1 MLYKL
6 TSDMKWFWV
15 SLFLL
20 PLCSP
25 AKAQNRDALLN
36 ELDKAVADKDYYINR
51 RQKEIDRLTENLSV
65 ASTVTD
71 RYLTC
76 KQLAKA
82 YTKFNSDSALT
93 YLHRCYDLGVRTGN
107 KAWTQDALVQYAFV
121 FADRGDQ
128 MYSRQKLAALGSI
141 DSVLPSLRSQYA
153 KAALM
158 YFITQRKMNQQ
169 VISGQAEQQ
178 AYKQYHAFLD
188 PKDVYTL
195 LFRMRNA
202 KPHEVP
208 ALIKA
213 YEQRLTATQ
222 RYTYDEAMIC
232 MLLATLYTQTGDKEK
247 NLDMIIRSAIADI
260 HCANR
265 SSSSMVYLITRLND
279 DNYNIDKLTAYFNL
293 SMENVAAY
301 RDVGRSMDL
310 LKVQRRIREQYT
322 RHLQRRIITTG
333 TMAGLFIVALALLA
347 FMLWKRLK
355 RTRWLLAQQQN
366 ESLHV
371 PSLQAKINEQEIKI
385 KQLQGDCK
393 ALQSRL
399 QYIFGIPALM
409 FAFSG
414 YIITDVRKF
423 KKRMANLL
431 QANSHIEARRLAN
444 GSVIQDMSI
453 EQLYHR
459 FDEVFLTLY
468 PDFVERFNALLKPE
482 ARLIPEEKGSLT
494 PELRIYALIV
504 LGVTDSVSIA
514 EILQYSPQTVYNYR
528 LKVRHTTLTPKF
540 ELARYVAKMYKDN
553 PSSDISDGET

>member
-1 MLYKL
+1 
-6 TSDMKWFWV
+6 MKWFWI
-15 SLFLL
+15 SLFFL
-20 PLCSP
+20 PLCQQVN
-25 AKAQNRDALLN
+25 AQSRETLLN

-76 KQLAKA
+76 KQLVKA

-93 YLHRCYDLGVRTGN
+93 YLHHCYDLGVRTGN

-128 MYSRQKLAALGSI
+128 MYSKQKLAALGSI

-158 YFITQRKMNQQ
+158 YFMIYRKMNDWS
-169 VISGQAEQQ
+169 VVGQSEQQ
-178 AYKQYHAFLD
+178 AYRQYRSFLD

-195 LFRMRNA
+195 LFQTRSA
-202 KPHEVP
+202 PQPQQE
-208 ALIKA
+208 LIKTC
-213 YEQRLTATQ
+213 EQRLAATP
-222 RYTYDEAMIC
+222 RYSYDEAMLC
-232 MLLATLYTQTGDKEK
+232 MLLGKLYTQVGDKEK
-247 NLDMIIRSAIADI
+247 SLNMIIRSAIADI

-265 SSSSMVYLITRLND
+265 SSSSMVYLVTMLNN
-279 DNYNIDKLTAYFNL
+279 DNYNIDKLTAYFNVA
-293 SMENVAAY
+293 MENVAAY
-301 RDVGRSMDL
+301 RDVGRSIEL
-310 LKVQRRIREQYT
+310 TKVQRRIREQYT
-322 RHLQRRIITTG
+322 RHLQRRIIAMG
-333 TMAGLFIVALALLA
+333 IVAGLYISGLALLA
-347 FMLWKRLK
+347 FILWKRLK
-355 RTRWLLAQQQN
+355 HAKQLLARQQN

-385 KQLQGDCK
+385 KQLQGDCE

-409 FAFSG
+409 FTFSG

-431 QANSHIEARRLAN
+431 QTNSHIEARRLAN

-453 EQLYHR
+453 EQLYRR

-482 ARLIPEEKGSLT
+482 AQLIPEEKGSLT

-540 ELARYVAKMYKDN
+540 ELARYVAQMYKDN
-553 PSSDISDGET
+553 PSSDIPDGET